1 MKLVKRLGLCVAAVA
16 LVSTPAFSGGVPV
29 KDAKHIQQ
37 KSKAKGN
44 LQGTSSRRKT
54 TSKSTAGV
62 GCSWRRSP
70 AQAIKDRADVAAKVA
85 STCKAQGVDPALAL
99 SIAYQESQFNQNC
112 TAPTTPHSGGERAE
126 GVMQVL
132 PATGRRLFKKAG
144 LGAYN
149 GQNEDQNILAGCMY
163 LKEGLKITNGSAY
176 HTAGGYHAGYGS
188 KVWSQNKAIPTSWP
202 KTLNYANTV
211 NNKWM
216 PFFSKQTGG
225 LGGGAVAVDQF
236 KADVAISG
244 QNGIE
249 AMTAESATYAQ
260 RLSEESQNIG
270 KFDSEMTEWQTNSKI
285 KLFNA
290 QGANQLIQALT
301 LLAQFKQLD
310 AVVDSFGDSSGSELV
325 TQTNKPVAQ
334 DDDVRVVYDQVEGRW
349 KLIRADGSWSYID
362 MDMPETV
369 ALVPTA
375 PVIVASGN
383 AGSTSTGQ
391 PTAAASVASAA
402 PQPISA
408 ASRVSALL
416 AD

>member
-1 MKLVKRLGLCVAAVA
+1 
-16 LVSTPAFSGGVPV
+16 
-29 KDAKHIQQ
+29 
-37 KSKAKGN
+37 
-44 LQGTSSRRKT
+44 
-54 TSKSTAGV
+54 
-62 GCSWRRSP
+62 
-70 AQAIKDRADVAAKVA
+70 
-85 STCKAQGVDPALAL
+85 
-99 SIAYQESQFNQNC
+99 
-112 TAPTTPHSGGERAE
+112 
-126 GVMQVL
+126 
-132 PATGRRLFKKAG
+132 
-144 LGAYN
+144 
-149 GQNEDQNILAGCMY
+149 
-163 LKEGLKITNGSAY
+163 
-176 HTAGGYHAGYGS
+176 
-188 KVWSQNKAIPTSWP
+188 VWSQNKAIPTSWP

-216 PFFSKQTGG
+216 PFFAKQTGG

-249 AMTAESATYAQ
+249 AMTEESATYAQ

-369 ALVPTA
+369 ALVPTT
-375 PVIVASGN
+375 PVVVASGN